1 MKTIILATDFSST
14 ALNAANYAADM
25 AVAINA
31 DLHLLNIQKVPIYY
45 NDIPPVTTTED
56 IIGNAEEILN
66 ELKRQLERKTGNAIK
81 ITTEVEMGTFFTE
94 LNAVCDNLQPFAL
107 VMGNQG
113 VTNAERI
120 FFGSHTIIAM
130 KNLRWPILAIPR
142 GVKFANIKKIGLACD
157 FEKVV
162 DKTPMNEIEEL
173 VKIFNARLFVINT
186 GPKEAHDP
194 EMIFQSGL
202 LQVMLGD
209 MKPQFHFINN
219 KDIDEGLMDFCEKN
233 NIDLLM
239 VTHKRHSLLDK
250 MIQRSHTKHLILHS
264 HIPVMALHE

>member
-1 MKTIILATDFSST
+1 MKTIILATDFSSI

-25 AVAINA
+25 AVAVNA
-31 DLHLLNIQKVPIYY
+31 DLLLLNIQKVPVYY
-45 NDIPPVTTTED
+45 NDITPVTTPED
-56 IIGNAEEILN
+56 IIRNAEDILN
-66 ELKRQLERKTGNAIK
+66 ELKRQLDRKTGNK
-81 ITTEVEMGTFFTE
+81 IEITAEVEMGLFFTE
-94 LNAVCDNLQPFAL
+94 LRAVCDRVHPFAL

-120 FFGSHTIIAM
+120 FFGSHTVIAM
-130 KNLRWPILAIPR
+130 KQLRWPILAIPR

-162 DKTPMNEIEEL
+162 DKTPLNEIEEL
-173 VKIFNARLFVINT
+173 VKFFNASLYVINT
-186 GPKEAHDP
+186 GSTEVHDH

-209 MKPQFHFINN
+209 LHPQYHFINN
-219 KDIDEGLMDFCEKN
+219 TDIDEGLMDFCEKN

-250 MIQRSHTKHLILHS
+250 MIKKSHTKQLILHS

>member
-1 MKTIILATDFSST
+1 MKTIILATDFSSI

-31 DLHLLNIQKVPIYY
+31 DLHLVNIQKIPIYY

-56 IIGNAEEILN
+56 IIGNAEDTLN
-66 ELKRQLERKTGNAIK
+66 ELKRQLERKTGNKIR
-81 ITTEVEMGTFFTE
+81 ITTEVEMGTFFTA
-94 LNAVCDNLQPFAL
+94 LSSICNSVQPFAV
-107 VMGNQG
+107 VMGSQG
-113 VTNAERI
+113 VTDAERI

-130 KNLRWPILAIPR
+130 KQLQWPILAIPR

-162 DKTPMNEIEEL
+162 DKTPVSEIEEL
-173 VKIFNARLFVINT
+173 VKIFDARLYVINT
-186 GPKEAHDP
+186 GSTEAHDP
-194 EMIFQSGL
+194 EMVFQSGL
-202 LQVMLGD
+202 LQVMLKD
-209 MKPQFHFINN
+209 VKPQFHFINN
-219 KDIDEGLMDFCEKN
+219 KDIDDGLMDFCEKN

-250 MIQRSHTKHLILHS
+250 MMQRSHTKHLILHS